1 MKFTWLAAAVVLAGW
16 LVARRHKQSRWF
28 QVAEVAAIAGALLIG
43 FGVIHLPDF
52 EQLLEDAGQALGK
65 WTYLV
70 VGLLAFA
77 ETGAFL
83 GFVAPGE
90 TAVLVGGLVAGQ
102 GQISLIVLIAVVWS
116 CAVAGDVTSFML
128 GQRLGRAWLLRHGE
142 RLKITEERLPQ
153 GGGVF
158 QRRGGVT
165 IIVRRLLRFVR
176 PLLPVTARA
185 VPVAPRRLPAYD
197 V

>member
-43 FGVIHLPDF
+43 FGVVHLPDF

-90 TAVLVGGLVAGQ
+90 TASPRSGSAR
-102 GQISLIVLIAVVWS
+102 W
-116 CAVAGDVTSFML
+116 
-128 GQRLGRAWLLRHGE
+128 
-142 RLKITEERLPQ
+142 
-153 GGGVF
+153 
-158 QRRGGVT
+158 RGSSS
-165 IIVRRLLRFVR
+165 
-176 PLLPVTARA
+176 AA
-185 VPVAPRRLPAYD
+185 AA
-197 V
+197 